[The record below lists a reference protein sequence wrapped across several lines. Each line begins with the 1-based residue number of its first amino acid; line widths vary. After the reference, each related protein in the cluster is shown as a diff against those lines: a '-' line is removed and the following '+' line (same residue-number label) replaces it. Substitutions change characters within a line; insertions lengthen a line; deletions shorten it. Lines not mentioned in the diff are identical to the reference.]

1 MADIN
6 SSAPNTIQDYLAR
19 RLSEAKKERQSFI
32 SHYKEISE
40 NIQPRRG
47 RFDTTSDRNKGDRR
61 HNLIINSKGSQAL
74 RTATSGVFSGIMSP
88 SRPWFNLGTP
98 DPSMME
104 FRPVKVWLNQVELL
118 IRAIFN
124 ASNLYNMAP
133 VMLGETML
141 FGTGC
146 MLHVDDFE
154 DVARFYTQTAGSYMI
169 SQNDRY
175 EVDTV
180 IREWEMTVSQ
190 IVGKFGLENV
200 SESVKDQWDK
210 SNYDAWYPVCHV
222 IEPNPES
229 KSKPLFSVDKAFR
242 SVYFQPD
249 TAKREKLL
257 RQSGFDEFPAYVPRW
272 GTAGEDVY
280 GTDCPGMIAL
290 GDVKSLQIEE
300 KRKAQAIDKM
310 VNPPLKG
317 PASLR
322 NVPVYSIPGGLTIH
336 DGSSDR
342 ETLAPLYQVNPQIQ
356 ELSFD
361 IQKVEQRIEEAFHVD
376 LFRAISNMEG
386 IQPKNQLELSQRNEE
401 RLQELGPVLE
411 QFHGEFLDKLV
422 DRTFNQVANAEILP
436 PPPPELEGQELKIN
450 YISSLA
456 QAQRAV
462 ATGGI
467 ERLTNFVG
475 GMAQMNPA
483 VLDKLDMDQAIDE
496 FSTAIMAPP
505 KLVVGDVE
513 VAKKRQADAEA
524 AARQQQMEQMSQMAD
539 AGSKVANIMPDEMK
553 NQLGDSLADA
563 TGN

>member
-6 SSAPNTIQDYLAR
+6 SSAPGTIQDYLAR

-47 RFDTTSDRNKGDRR
+47 RFNTTGDRNKGDRR

-88 SRPWFNLGTP
+88 SRSWFNLGTP
-98 DPSMME
+98 DPAMLE
-104 FRPVKVWLNQVELL
+104 FQPVKIWLNQVEMI

-154 DVARFYTQTAGSYMI
+154 DVARFYTQTVGSYMI
-169 SQNDRY
+169 AQNDRY
-175 EVDTV
+175 EVDT
-180 IREWEMTVSQ
+180 ILREWEMTVSQ

-200 SESVKDQWDK
+200 SESVKEQWDK
-210 SNYDAWYPVCHV
+210 SNYDAWYPVSHI
-222 IEPNPES
+222 IEPNPDS
-229 KSKPLFSVDKAFR
+229 KSSPLFSTDKAFR

-249 TAKREKLL
+249 TAKKDKLL

-272 GTAGEDVY
+272 GTTGEDVY

-290 GDVKSLQIEE
+290 GDVKGLQIEE

-317 PASLR
+317 PASVR

-336 DGSSDR
+336 DGTSDR
-342 ETLAPLYQVNPQIQ
+342 EQLGPLYQVNPQIQ
-356 ELSFD
+356 ELSYD

-411 QFHGEFLDKLV
+411 QFHGEFLDKLI
-422 DRTFNQVANAEILP
+422 DRTFNQVIKADILP
-436 PPPPELEGQELKIN
+436 PPPPELEGQELKVN

-456 QAQRAV
+456 QAQRSV

-467 ERLTNFVG
+467 ERLANFVA
-475 GMAQMNPA
+475 GMAQVAPT
-483 VLDKLDMDQAIDE
+483 VVDKFDWDQAVDE
-496 FSTAIMAPP
+496 FGNAIIAPP
-505 KLVVGDVE
+505 RLIKADNDVAE
-513 VAKKRQADAEA
+513 KRKADAEQMA
-524 AARQQQMEQMSQMAD
+524 QQQQMEQMSQMAD
-539 AGSKVANIMPDEMK
+539 AGSKMANVMTDDTK
-553 NQLGDSLADA
+553 TKLGDSIADA
-563 TGN
+563 GN